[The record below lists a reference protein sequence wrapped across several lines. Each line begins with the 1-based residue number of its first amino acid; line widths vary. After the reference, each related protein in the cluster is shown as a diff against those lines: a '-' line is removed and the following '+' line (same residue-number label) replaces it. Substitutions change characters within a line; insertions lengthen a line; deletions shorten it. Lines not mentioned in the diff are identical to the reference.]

1 MTNILALLKGA
12 FGLITVIFKEKI
24 EKDKRKR
31 AKRKEIKEEMKDA
44 ISNKDVSR
52 INATIGRIKR
62 LR

>member
-1 MTNILALLKGA
+1 MTNIIALLKGV

-31 AKRKEIKEEMKDA
+31 AKRKEIKEEMQDA

-52 INATIGRIKR
+52 INASIGRIKR

>member
-1 MTNILALLKGA
+1 MTNIIALLKGV

-52 INATIGRIKR
+52 INASIGRIKR